1 MSYQLIPAHCR
12 ICSLKANVV
21 SLNTPMEEPL
31 PIFTLCMP
39 CFVPFEG
46 EKKIFF
52 FQKQNPQEQLQGA
65 NLIAFKHH

>member
-31 PIFTLCMP
+31 PVFTLCMP

-52 FQKQNPQEQLQGA
+52 FSKAEPTRAVAGSKLDS
-65 NLIAFKHH
+65 F